1 MHSSLS
7 WVSSGNLVVNALAS
21 VARGPRFAPRGR
33 RGKISESEHV
43 FRSAI
48 SRDDTK
54 SARRPLDRDVYWRP
68 PVQGESS
75 PVHVKEPFSSLHD
88 YMYL

>member
-7 WVSSGNLVVNALAS
+7 WVSSGSLVVSTLAS
-21 VARGPRFAPRGR
+21 GARGPRFDPRGR

-43 FRSAI
+43 FRNVI

-54 SARRPLDRDVYWRP
+54 SARRPFDRDVYWRP
-68 PVQGESS
+68 PVQEESS
-75 PVHVKEPFSSLHD
+75 RVHVKGPFSSLHD
-88 YMYL
+88 YL